1 MIFSMEKILLLLK
14 SKKDFQLLREYLKNN
29 YEILTLDTIKNSF
42 NSEIDLCITDG
53 IMLNE
58 NMNLIRKL
66 KSNQKEIYLP
76 VLLVTTKRMI
86 TIITSNIWEIIDDLI
101 TIPVIKR
108 ELYARVEMLLRVR
121 RFSKEVIQFKE
132 KNIEKLKYSLDL
144 IKKEENVLFQNLPV
158 AVYSLDE
165 DGKVLLWNNSSEKIL
180 GWKKEEII
188 GKTFPYLDEKK
199 VKDIIERVMSG
210 KSIYQVELKRKRKD
224 GGYIN
229 TLLSASP
236 IKDFKNKIV
245 GTIYVEENITEKLN
259 FLKQLKKE
267 TEEKTA
273 LIRELY
279 HRVKNNMYLILSM
292 LELKAYSL
300 NNKEIIDFAKEIAS
314 KIEAMALV
322 HQKLYQ
328 SKDLTKISFH
338 EYIAEVVILFKE
350 RYNKAIDVKLELDNL
365 YVSLDIG
372 IPFGIILN
380 ELFLNSIKH
389 AFPDNRKGEIYI
401 KMKSYK
407 NKRVK
412 FSFEDNGIGV
422 NKNFDF
428 YSKSFL
434 GLQTIIG
441 IVKEQLKGKINFRS
455 DLNKGLG
462 CNIYFRNRDYKTF
475 VYKT

>member
-1 MIFSMEKILLLLK
+1 MEL
-14 SKKDFQLLREYLKNN
+14 
-29 YEILTLDTIKNSF
+29 
-42 NSEIDLCITDG
+42 
-53 IMLNE
+53 
-58 NMNLIRKL
+58 
-66 KSNQKEIYLP
+66 
-76 VLLVTTKRMI
+76 
-86 TIITSNIWEIIDDLI
+86 
-101 TIPVIKR
+101 
-108 ELYARVEMLLRVR
+108 
-121 RFSKEVIQFKE
+121 
-132 KNIEKLKYSLDL
+132 
-144 IKKEENVLFQNLPV
+144 
-158 AVYSLDE
+158 
-165 DGKVLLWNNSSEKIL
+165 
-180 GWKKEEII
+180 
-188 GKTFPYLDEKK
+188 
-199 VKDIIERVMSG
+199 
-210 KSIYQVELKRKRKD
+210 
-224 GGYIN
+224 
-229 TLLSASP
+229 
-236 IKDFKNKIV
+236 
-245 GTIYVEENITEKLN
+245 YVEENITEKLN